1 MRIERDAQNSFT
13 LAARATLTPSRWL
26 LRFNRENDP
35 DVEQLCIADSY
46 GSDGMPVLLTFM
58 EVDSSPDPQD
68 AEVTLNKGQWRL
80 RVYEQTTTSLNYAN
94 SDRQVY
100 DVLVEVDGPAAAD
113 PDPTDP
119 CEGDGDCP
127 ADCEVIEGM
136 DASEIVACVP
146 SGDRT
151 ALLCEVM
158 DTDEATPEAIVVCLD
173 GANKTDAV
181 RDIICTPCP
190 ECDECSSTLT
200 VNITVNSV
208 LEDTLTGLDACEDQ
222 TYNINVTVS

>member
-46 GSDGMPVLLTFM
+46 GSDGMPVLLTFT

-113 PDPTDP
+113 PEPTDP
-119 CEGDGDCP
+119 CDGEGDCP
-127 ADCEVIEGM
+127 TDCEVIEGM

-158 DTDEATPEAIVVCLD
+158 DTAEATPEAIVVCLD

-200 VNITVNSV
+200 VRVYLNGS
-208 LEDTLTGLDACEDQ
+208 LEETLTGLDACDDQ
-222 TYNINVTVS
+222 TYNINIDN

>member
-1 MRIERDAQNSFT
+1 MRIERDAPNSFT

-46 GSDGMPVLLTFM
+46 GSDGMPVLLTFT

-119 CEGDGDCP
+119 CDG
-127 ADCEVIEGM
+127 G
-136 DASEIVACVP
+136 S
-146 SGDRT
+146 
-151 ALLCEVM
+151 
-158 DTDEATPEAIVVCLD
+158 CLFD
-173 GANKTDAV
+173 V
-181 RDIICTPCP
+181 
-190 ECDECSSTLT
+190 LT
-200 VNITVNSV
+200 VVNGVAEPLIEDVDPCVDNTININITIS
-208 LEDTLTGLDACEDQ
+208 
-222 TYNINVTVS
+222 